1 MKYLDLY
8 VDNLWHFAVHFG
20 HLVFRLE
27 KVAAAYIIEHR
38 GTRREHSASLCEDH
52 AEHNFIRCR
61 PNGELSKNPQR
72 IQCWLKNHQNR
83 MVSYAIT
90 IVLTAAFHFLTEVYA
105 KVYDLV
111 QAFHW
116 SNEDGRTGEARCV
129 ASMKWASQ
137 LFFSALIKV
146 VLSILDKLLD
156 CSHGCFASYLC
167 HQKKDHGRVPTL

>member
-61 PNGELSKNPQR
+61 PNGELSKNPMLAQ
-72 IQCWLKNHQNR
+72 KPSEPHG
-83 MVSYAIT
+83 
-90 IVLTAAFHFLTEVYA
+90 FLC
-105 KVYDLV
+105 DND
-111 QAFHW
+111 
-116 SNEDGRTGEARCV
+116 SIDGC
-129 ASMKWASQ
+129 
-137 LFFSALIKV
+137 LPF
-146 VLSILDKLLD
+146 LDGDICQSVRFGAGFPLE
-156 CSHGCFASYLC
+156 
-167 HQKKDHGRVPTL
+167 